1 MVEETRQQMRTKQ
14 LVDSE
19 ETSFAIRA
27 REDETLS
34 FAIFLKI
41 LSQGKRTIFFSGLD
55 MLVLAAILAF
65 VLPATYSSTASFV
78 PPGANGPQSSAA
90 LMGQLSAL
98 GGAGLLGGKSQGD
111 LYVGILKSHTLARY
125 IVDRYGLEKVYKVKK
140 ESQAEKIL
148 SANSIF
154 EVGSKDPIVTITV
167 TDRSAE
173 RARDL
178 ANGYLQG
185 LQATSAELALTESS
199 QRRLFYEDRL
209 SKEKNALAD
218 AEVALKQAE
227 EKTGL
232 ISPGGQTNSQIQS
245 LAQLDS
251 QITIRKAQLAGLLLH
266 EADENPDVLRLRGEI
281 GSLEAQVK
289 QMQTGNSRDSYGQ
302 FSTAQVPGMELE
314 YIRRARDVKYHETL
328 FDIIAKQ
335 YESARLDEARD
346 SPLQIL
352 DHPTVP
358 DTKSGPHRTIIMGIG
373 MLVGLLGGMAWVL
386 MKHAKDPNLLHV

>member
-1 MVEETRQQMRTKQ
+1 MIEQIGQQVRTKQ
-14 LVDSE
+14 RIENE
-19 ETSFAIRA
+19 ESSFAVHR

-34 FAIFLKI
+34 FAVFLKM
-41 LSQGKRTIFFSGLD
+41 LSQGKRTIFFSGLG

-65 VLPATYSSTASFV
+65 LLPATYSSTASFV
-78 PPGANGPQSSAA
+78 PPGANGAQNSAV

-111 LYVGILKSHTLARY
+111 LYVGILKSHTLSRSM
-125 IVDRYGLEKVYKVKK
+125 VDRYGLEKVYKVKK

-148 SANSIF
+148 GTNSIF
-154 EVGSKDPIVTITV
+154 ETGSKDPIVTITV
-167 TDRSAE
+167 TDRSPE

-178 ANGYLQG
+178 ANGYLQE
-185 LQATSAELALTESS
+185 LQATSADLALSESS
-199 QRRLFYEDRL
+199 QRRLFYEQRL

-218 AEVALKQAE
+218 AEIALKQAQ

-245 LAQLDS
+245 IAQLDS
-251 QITIRKAQLAGLLLH
+251 QITARRAQLAGLRLE

-281 GSLEAQVK
+281 DSLEAQVR
-289 QMQTGNSRDSYGQ
+289 QMQTGKARDPYGE

-352 DHPTVP
+352 DHATVP
-358 DTKSGPHRTIIMGIG
+358 DTKSGPHRTIIMAIG
-373 MLVGLLGGMAWVL
+373 MFAGLLGGAAWVL
-386 MKHAKDPNLLHV
+386 MRYAKDTHLLSF